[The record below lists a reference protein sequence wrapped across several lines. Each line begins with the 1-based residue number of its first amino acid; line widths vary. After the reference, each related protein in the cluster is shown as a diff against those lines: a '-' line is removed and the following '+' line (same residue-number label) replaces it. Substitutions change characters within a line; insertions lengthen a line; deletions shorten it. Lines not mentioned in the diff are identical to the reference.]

1 MEGKY
6 PLLIDGRESGEL
18 RVTRRGALTLFEAE
32 AEDGGGILRLSVYG
46 GGREGYLGVMSPSGE
61 GRVALRRQLSRAAL
75 RDFPEQI
82 EYAAPAGAAPAVTE
96 PEPGPEPE
104 SAPEPEPGQDEG
116 PEGGLIWYSSPD
128 GTRSAHDG
136 RRLLVAL
143 PADDARVPAWAGDV
157 VRSINGRKYVVFP
170 W

>member
-6 PLLIDGRESGEL
+6 PLLIDGRVSGEL

-128 GTRSAHDG
+128 GTLSAHDG

>member
-32 AEDGGGILRLSVYG
+32 AEDGGVILRLSVYG

-104 SAPEPEPGQDEG
+104 SAPEPEPGPDEG

-128 GTRSAHDG
+128 GTLSAHDG

>member
-104 SAPEPEPGQDEG
+104 SAPEPEPGPDEG
-116 PEGGLIWYSSPD
+116 PEGGLIWYSLPD
-128 GTRSAHDG
+128 GTLSAHDG

>member
-46 GGREGYLGVMSPSGE
+46 GGREGYLWVMSPSGE

-75 RDFPEQI
+75 RDFPEHI

-128 GTRSAHDG
+128 GTLSAHDG

>member
-75 RDFPEQI
+75 RDFPEHI
-82 EYAAPAGAAPAVTE
+82 EYAAPTGAAPAVTE

-128 GTRSAHDG
+128 GTLSAHDG

>member
-128 GTRSAHDG
+128 GTLSAHDG

-143 PADDARVPAWAGDV
+143 PADDARGPAWAGDV
-157 VRSINGRKYVVFP
+157 VRYINGRKYVVFP

>member
-61 GRVALRRQLSRAAL
+61 GRIALRRQLSRAAL
-75 RDFPEQI
+75 RGFPEQI
-82 EYAAPAGAAPAVTE
+82 EYAAPAGEAPA
-96 PEPGPEPE
+96 GPE
-104 SAPEPEPGQDEG
+104 SAPEPEGAD
-116 PEGGLIWYSSPD
+116 GLVWYSSPD
-128 GTRSAHDG
+128 GTLSAHDG

>member
-61 GRVALRRQLSRAAL
+61 GGVALRRQLSRAAL

-128 GTRSAHDG
+128 GTLSAHDG

>member
-61 GRVALRRQLSRAAL
+61 GRIALRRQLSRAAL
-75 RDFPEQI
+75 RDFPEHI

-104 SAPEPEPGQDEG
+104 STPEPEPGQDEG

-128 GTRSAHDG
+128 GTLSAHDG

>member
-1 MEGKY
+1 MEEKY

-104 SAPEPEPGQDEG
+104 SAPEPEPGPDEG

-128 GTRSAHDG
+128 GTLSAHDG

>member
-75 RDFPEQI
+75 RDFPEHI

-116 PEGGLIWYSSPD
+116 RRAASSGTARRTGRSRRTTGGACSWPCPRTTRAYQPGP
-128 GTRSAHDG
+128 GTSC
-136 RRLLVAL
+136 
-143 PADDARVPAWAGDV
+143 AR
-157 VRSINGRKYVVFP
+157 
-170 W
+170 

>member
-82 EYAAPAGAAPAVTE
+82 EYAAPAGAAPAVAE

-104 SAPEPEPGQDEG
+104 SAPEPEPGPDEG

-128 GTRSAHDG
+128 GTLSAHDG

-157 VRSINGRKYVVFP
+157 
-170 W
+170 

>member
-61 GRVALRRQLSRAAL
+61 GRIALRRQLSRAAL

-104 SAPEPEPGQDEG
+104 SAPEPEPGPDEG

-128 GTRSAHDG
+128 GTLSAHDG

-157 VRSINGRKYVVFP
+157 VRYINGRKYVVFP

>member
-1 MEGKY
+1 MEGTY

-61 GRVALRRQLSRAAL
+61 GRIALRRQLSRAAL

-96 PEPGPEPE
+96 P
-104 SAPEPEPGQDEG
+104 DEG

-128 GTRSAHDG
+128 GTLSAHDG

-157 VRSINGRKYVVFP
+157 VRDINGRKYVVFP

>member
-1 MEGKY
+1 MEEKY

-18 RVTRRGALTLFEAE
+18 RVTRRGALTLIEAE

-104 SAPEPEPGQDEG
+104 SAPEPEPGPDEG

-128 GTRSAHDG
+128 GTLSAHDG

>member
-61 GRVALRRQLSRAAL
+61 GRVALRRQLSRATL
-75 RDFPEQI
+75 RDFPEHI

-128 GTRSAHDG
+128 GTLSAHDG

>member
-128 GTRSAHDG
+128 GTLSAHDG

-157 VRSINGRKYVVFP
+157 VR
-170 W
+170 

>member
-104 SAPEPEPGQDEG
+104 SAPEPELGPDEG

-128 GTRSAHDG
+128 GTLSAHDG

>member
-1 MEGKY
+1 M
-6 PLLIDGRESGEL
+6 
-18 RVTRRGALTLFEAE
+18 TRRGALTLFEAE

-61 GRVALRRQLSRAAL
+61 GRIALRRQLSRAAL

-96 PEPGPEPE
+96 PEAGPEPE

-128 GTRSAHDG
+128 GTLSAHDG

>member
-61 GRVALRRQLSRAAL
+61 GRVALRRQLSRASL

-104 SAPEPEPGQDEG
+104 SDPEPEPGQDEG

-128 GTRSAHDG
+128 GTLSAHDG

>member
-1 MEGKY
+1 MEEKY

-82 EYAAPAGAAPAVTE
+82 EYAPPAGAAPAVTE
-96 PEPGPEPE
+96 PKPGPEPE
-104 SAPEPEPGQDEG
+104 SAPEPETGPDEG

-128 GTRSAHDG
+128 GTLSAHDG

>member
-1 MEGKY
+1 MEEKY

-128 GTRSAHDG
+128 GTLSAHDG

>member
-96 PEPGPEPE
+96 PEPEPEPE
-104 SAPEPEPGQDEG
+104 SAPEPEPGPDEG
-116 PEGGLIWYSSPD
+116 PESGLIWYSSPD
-128 GTRSAHDG
+128 GTLSAHDG

>member
-75 RDFPEQI
+75 RDFPEHI
-82 EYAAPAGAAPAVTE
+82 AYAAPAGAAPAVTE

-104 SAPEPEPGQDEG
+104 SAPEPEPGPDEG

-128 GTRSAHDG
+128 GTLSAHDG

>member
-128 GTRSAHDG
+128 GTLSAHYG

>member
-1 MEGKY
+1 MEEKY

-75 RDFPEQI
+75 RDFPEHI

-96 PEPGPEPE
+96 PEPEPEPE

-128 GTRSAHDG
+128 GTLSAHDG

>member
-96 PEPGPEPE
+96 PEPWPEPE

-128 GTRSAHDG
+128 GTLSAHDG